1 MPRNIVSNEGQLVN
15 GNYRGQMTLATGTT
29 LTYGADD
36 TYEKVVGN
44 WSDGTLNYFTVDDVN
59 DRLIYNGPSG
69 VNFFFVG
76 VSDIAI
82 SAADIIHYALF
93 INGNLVPGAETPH
106 SFDSPAKT
114 TNISITR
121 IFSLNHGDYLE
132 VWSKCV
138 NSGRTITIGSLAICC
153 WGDR

>member
-15 GNYRGQMTLATGTT
+15 GNFRGQMTLATGTT

-69 VNFFFVG
+69 VNFFFCW
-76 VSDIAI
+76 
-82 SAADIIHYALF
+82 
-93 INGNLVPGAETPH
+93 
-106 SFDSPAKT
+106 
-114 TNISITR
+114 SI
-121 IFSLNHGDYLE
+121 
-132 VWSKCV
+132 
-138 NSGRTITIGSLAICC
+138 
-153 WGDR
+153 